1 MSILEMTRTIMT
13 NAASTPSTPYHSG
26 DRIRAVDP
34 EGSTYLGRV
43 TDVQPTGDGHF
54 TVLAELR
61 EPRNLRGH
69 LLTAVVDV
77 DGRGP
82 GIEPIRR

>member
-13 NAASTPSTPYHSG
+13 NAASTPRKPYVSG

-34 EGSTYLGRV
+34 EGSTYVGRV
-43 TDVQPTGDGHF
+43 TDVQPTDDGHF

-77 DGRGP
+77 DGCGP
-82 GIEPIRR
+82 GIEPLRR